1 MRYCAPDR
9 ANFSCV
15 KDEDRDEE
23 KFPAAVRVS
32 ERMREDSLRAEEPDE
47 AADLEDE
54 AVDFARV
61 IRGRFSC
68 GCIEVF
74 EKLFVGGNVCISFF
88 KCFNNI
94 GIDRSK
100 C

>member
-1 MRYCAPDR
+1 MRLTKISP
-9 ANFSCV
+9 CV

-47 AADLEDE
+47 AADFKDE

-61 IRGRFSC
+61 IRGADFSAAALKFSRNC
-68 GCIEVF
+68 
-74 EKLFVGGNVCISFF
+74 L
-88 KCFNNI
+88 
-94 GIDRSK
+94 
-100 C
+100 